1 MFVFCL
7 FETVCQC
14 LEELAWKCV
23 RGRGGGAGGGLHMCV
38 TMIATLHGEK
48 QTPQET
54 HIYPL
59 AGKFYKPERS
69 TFIRPLPPPQPS
81 LHGITRW
88 SGSAKNPLGA
98 AQREWEQCVW
108 EKKPNYVT
116 LESNGW
122 GWETGG
128 GPERPEM
135 ERKTKEQWET
145 DLLQDSCSL
154 SGTCSQRICS
164 PFF

>member
-1 MFVFCL
+1 M
-7 FETVCQC
+7 EVC
-14 LEELAWKCV
+14 AGT
-23 RGRGGGAGGGLHMCV
+23 GRGGGGGLHMCV

-69 TFIRPLPPPQPS
+69 TFIRPLLFFFSPPPS

-98 AQREWEQCVW
+98 AQRE
-108 EKKPNYVT
+108 
-116 LESNGW
+116 
-122 GWETGG
+122 
-128 GPERPEM
+128 
-135 ERKTKEQWET
+135 
-145 DLLQDSCSL
+145 
-154 SGTCSQRICS
+154 
-164 PFF
+164 